1 MRLNKRLFAHVLTM
15 LFCIPCATTA
25 QSTRNFSGDY
35 TNALGEQ
42 GTANYGYY
50 IKDERTVPHGRFR
63 FSTAYEDTAVCNRH
77 VSRSASGE
85 YANGRKNGKWGYEF
99 RELNV
104 TVERMDGLRAITRT
118 DGTQLKVAAQ
128 FTDGVASGTL
138 TFSDEDIT
146 NGRVTAVVRKGSV
159 SFKDGGPEGEMAYDG
174 QKKDRTVRGTFD
186 SGGNFHGKW
195 VITDS
200 DSAGTYRDERT
211 YRNGFLTHLRLTLG
225 DSVLHDLSYDDV
237 IAKLDRL
244 EQGDTTGGYSI
255 GPRAFG
261 VTFDDGFTAS
271 SPFLAAQGM
280 GNHVIVRAQEKLFGA
295 ESEPFA
301 YRGLDT
307 IRTGSTRRFIYTYT
321 AEEEQALLTSSSLID
336 SLKARSDRYLEN
348 KALMMNRQK
357 SDSLAFTFGWL
368 ITLQGKLGQLR
379 KAVDK
384 LNSDDFRYQDRTNY
398 YREGIACAADVDSVH
413 YDFDGEERIRAVQNE
428 ACVTDGVDV
437 ILNIERFLKV
447 LDGHL
452 ILASEFL
459 DGELKLLRREQ
470 QLTETEET
478 ILALSDSVFM
488 RYTGRTETEGDNGNG
503 NGEEVYVSP
512 LHSAVFRNL
521 MMQARKRML
530 QDYSNLEGYSEK
542 QEKGLR
548 ILALLNSLL
557 DAHARLIT
565 VAEMPER
572 LDEAFTTF
580 EYNPYMGTHD
590 IKVRKKKRIYDKGVL
605 ELLPHLVKGLEGEKD
620 SERFNERLDEVFKLH
635 DLLVELSKKPDS
647 ETSRLERKL
656 RTETDPE
663 RIKKQFDL

>member
-1 MRLNKRLFAHVLTM
+1 MGLTGKLFAQVLPM
-15 LFCIPCATTA
+15 LLCIPCITIA
-25 QSTRNFSGDY
+25 QSTKNFSGDY
-35 TNALGEQ
+35 TNALGER

-50 IKDERTVPHGRFR
+50 IKDERTVPHGKFR

-77 VSRSASGE
+77 VSRSANGE

-118 DGTQLKVAAQ
+118 DGTQKKLSAQ

-146 NGRVTAVVRKGSV
+146 NGRVTAVVRSGNV
-159 SFKDGGPEGEMAYDG
+159 SFRVGLPQGEMAYDG
-174 QKKDRTVRGTFD
+174 RHRDRRVRGGFD
-186 SGGNFHGKW
+186 SNGNFHGNW
-195 VITDS
+195 VITES
-200 DSAGTYRDERT
+200 DSIGTYRDERT

-225 DSVLHDLSYDDV
+225 DSLLHDLSYDDV

-261 VTFDDGFTAS
+261 VTFDDGFTAT
-271 SPFLAAQGM
+271 SPYLTAQDM
-280 GNHVIVRAQEKLFGA
+280 GNHVIVRAQDKLFGTA
-295 ESEPFA
+295 SEPFA

-307 IRTGSTRRFIYTYT
+307 LHTGSTRRFIYTYT
-321 AEEEQALLTSSSLID
+321 AKEEQALLNSSLLLD
-336 SLKARSDRYLEN
+336 SLKVRSDRYLEN
-348 KALMMNRQK
+348 RSLMMNHQK

-368 ITLQGKLGQLR
+368 ITLQSKLGQLR

-398 YREGIACAADVDSVH
+398 YREGIACAADVDSVR
-413 YDFDGEERIRAVQNE
+413 YDFDGEERIRAVRNE

-452 ILASEFL
+452 TVSSEFL

-470 QLTETEET
+470 QLFETEET
-478 ILALSDSVFM
+478 ILALTDSVFIS
-488 RYTGRTETEGDNGNG
+488 YKGRTETEGDNGK
-503 NGEEVYVSP
+503 GEEGFATP
-512 LHSAVFRNL
+512 LHGAVFRNL
-521 MMQARKRML
+521 MVQTRKRML

-542 QEKGLR
+542 QEKGIR
-548 ILALLNSLL
+548 ILALLNTLI
-557 DAHARLIT
+557 DAHQRLVA
-565 VAEMPER
+565 VAEMPVK
-572 LDEAFTTF
+572 LDEAFTAF
-580 EYNPYMGTHD
+580 EYNPYMATHD
-590 IKVRKKKRIYDKGVL
+590 IKVRKKKRIYEKGVL
-605 ELLPHLVKGLEGEKD
+605 ELLPYLVRGVEGERD
-620 SERFNERLDEVFKLH
+620 FERFNERMDELFKLYGR
-635 DLLVELSKKPDS
+635 LEELSKQPDS
-647 ETSRLERKL
+647 ETSKLERRL
-656 RTETDPE
+656 RAESDPE
-663 RIKKQFDL
+663 RIKRLLDI